1 MKKSFYH
8 DSIRSPPPT
17 ANKNALMPQS
27 MKKLS
32 FAFQICI
39 ESEGKIAVK
48 LL

>member
-1 MKKSFYH
+1 MKKLFTMIQSVVH
-8 DSIRSPPPT
+8 LIWQ
-17 ANKNALMPQS
+17 KNALMPQS